1 MCYVLP
7 KYYFSGE
14 YEALYP
20 ELLSLEHTEQIFH
33 KGDLLWNIGKPITNI
48 FYFRSG
54 LAQTYVEHEDG
65 HRKILSF
72 HGTGTIFPGIQKS
85 DYKIERSIAIKALTD
100 VVTTAFERDSF
111 YQFCIN
117 NPALMAQMIEH
128 QSAYINMLI
137 YDAAHQRYNDTFLKL
152 CNFLFLISENNIDGC
167 NSVTIT
173 QENIADTLGVG
184 RNHVTKC
191 LSRLRQENII
201 QLKRRCIKILDL
213 DKLAAYCSLETL
225 DTPFL

>member
-20 ELLSLEHTEQIFH
+20 ELLTLKHTEEIFH
-33 KGDLLWNIGKPITNI
+33 KGDMIWGIGKPISKV

-72 HGTGTIFPGIQKS
+72 HGPGTIYPGVQKS
-85 DYKIERSIAIKALTD
+85 HYKIELSIATQALTD
-100 VVTTAFERDSF
+100 IVTTAFERDVF
-111 YQFCIN
+111 YRFCFN
-117 NPALMAQMIEH
+117 NPELMAQLIEH

-152 CNFLFLISENNIDGC
+152 CNFLFLISENNMDGC
-167 NSVTIT
+167 HSVTIT

-201 QLKRRCIKILDL
+201 QVKRGCIRILDL
-213 DKLAAYCSLETL
+213 EKLAAYCSLETRE
-225 DTPFL
+225 TPFE

>member
-20 ELLSLEHTEQIFH
+20 ELLTLKHTEEFFR
-33 KGDLLWNIGKPITNI
+33 KGELLWNIGKPITKV
-48 FYFRSG
+48 FYFCSG
-54 LAQTYVEHEDG
+54 IAQTYVEHEDG

-72 HGTGTIFPGIQKS
+72 HGPGTIYPGVQKS
-85 DYKIERSIAIKALTD
+85 HYKIELSIATQALTD
-100 VVTTAFERDSF
+100 VVTIAFKRDDF
-111 YQFCIN
+111 YQFCFN
-117 NPALMAQMIEH
+117 HPELMAQLIEH

-152 CNFLFLISENNIDGC
+152 CNFLFLIAENNIDGC
-167 NSVTIT
+167 RSVTIT

-184 RNHVTKC
+184 RNHVTKY
-191 LSRLRQENII
+191 LSRLRKENII
-201 QLKRRCIKILDL
+201 QVKRSCIKILDL

>member
-1 MCYVLP
+1 MCYILP

-20 ELLSLEHTEQIFH
+20 ELLSLEHTEEIFH
-33 KGDLLWNIGKPITNI
+33 KDNLLWNIGEPITKV

-72 HGTGTIFPGIQKS
+72 HGTGTIFPGVQKS

-111 YQFCIN
+111 YQFCIK
-117 NPALMAQMIEH
+117 NPALMAQLIEH

-167 NSVTIT
+167 HSVTIT